1 LMHDGWAENRLLDFN
16 LWASGVGA
24 FAVPPVGLDYRLQ
37 DQLDVRA
44 VTFGLLVTMETL
56 LQYCERLGMFLNNPH
71 GVAHPLQISMR

>member
-1 LMHDGWAENRLLDFN
+1 MHDGWAENRLLDFN

-56 LQYCERLGMFLNNPH
+56 VQGCERLGTFLNNPC
-71 GVAHPLQISMR
+71 GMAHPL